1 MRILPFNIEAL
12 EINVSQKIITLPRN
26 ISIEDPFPLR
36 LRTKGIDWEDKIL
49 AISAEYLICDTVT
62 ENGTSFECLRYKSKE
77 ISILENNTDNLIRA
91 HNLDIDS
98 LKIDPSTN
106 CYGFCFLDSKYWL
119 NDPSIFIN
127 EYLEQVELDENPNFL
142 ILYAHIDNDRFANPI
157 YESCHAIKLNE
168 DATCDY
174 KNGFH
179 AIVKNDTIENAL
191 SEYNFNHKSYYRLK
205 QNI

>member
-1 MRILPFNIEAL
+1 MKNL
-12 EINVSQKIITLPRN
+12 EIKVSQNVITLPRN
-26 ISIEDPFPLR
+26 ITIENPFPLR
-36 LRTKGIDWEDKIL
+36 LRTKGIDWEDKTL
-49 AISAEYLICDTVT
+49 AISAEYFICDAVT
-62 ENGTSFECLRYKSKE
+62 QDGTGFQCLKYKSKE
-77 ISILENNTDNLIRA
+77 ISILENHSDNILKE
-91 HNLDIDS
+91 HNIDINS
-98 LKIDPSTN
+98 LKIDATTN
-106 CYGFCFLDSKYWL
+106 CYGFCFLDSNYWL

-127 EYLEQVELDENPNFL
+127 EYLEQVEVKENPNFL

-157 YESCHAIKLNE
+157 YEPCHAIKLNK

-205 QNI
+205 